1 MLHTKTS
8 VEKESLYA
16 WLVMLA
22 RRHDIVALV
31 TVKGLFKIVYS
42 ARMNVE
48 DLAALRDYEVLH
60 LITLGKTTK
69 SKLTAAEQAEL
80 LVYIK
85 ECNIR
90 LN

>member
-1 MLHTKTS
+1 MVHTKSS
-8 VEKESLYA
+8 VEKESLYS

-22 RRHDIVALV
+22 RRHDVVALV
-31 TVKGLFKIVYS
+31 TFQGKFKIVYS

-48 DLAALRDYEVLH
+48 DLAELKELDVLH

-69 SKLTAAEQAEL
+69 SKLTGPEKEEL

-85 ECNIR
+85 ECNVR